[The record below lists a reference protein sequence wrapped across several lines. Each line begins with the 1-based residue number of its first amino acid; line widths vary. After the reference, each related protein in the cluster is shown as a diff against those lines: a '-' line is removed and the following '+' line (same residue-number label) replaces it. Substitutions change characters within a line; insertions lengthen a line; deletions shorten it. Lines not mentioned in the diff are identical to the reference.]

1 MRIGG
6 RGRQSTRKDTD
17 QTKELAA
24 KKEAADT
31 KKGRS
36 MRKEPGGI
44 LLRKRR
50 KECRGMMIRIGM
62 TNEPE
67 GTLLKKRRSSRI
79 GGRDLRSESNY
90 SLTGGT
96 RQDSSEKERTS
107 ERRMTTDKFRLTR
120 TPSDA
125 IRMISDA
132 ISVCGLQ

>member
-24 KKEAADT
+24 KKESADT

-36 MRKEPGGI
+36 TRKEPSGKNDRGGI

-50 KECRGMMIRIGM
+50 KECRGTTIRIG
-62 TNEPE
+62 TTSEPE

-79 GGRDLRSESNY
+79 GGRGLRSESNL
-90 SLTGGT
+90 SLT
-96 RQDSSEKERTS
+96 
-107 ERRMTTDKFRLTR
+107 
-120 TPSDA
+120 
-125 IRMISDA
+125 
-132 ISVCGLQ
+132 